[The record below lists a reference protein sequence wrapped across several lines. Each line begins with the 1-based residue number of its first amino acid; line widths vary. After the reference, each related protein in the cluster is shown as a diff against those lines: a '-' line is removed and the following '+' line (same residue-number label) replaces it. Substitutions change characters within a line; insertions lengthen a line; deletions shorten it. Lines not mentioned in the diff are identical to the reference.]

1 MEQYKCTKEG
11 EVATLKAENKTIF
24 KEIES
29 LKRIQ
34 DIIYDLSKNLST
46 LVMEMKDTKEDVK
59 SIRQDLDE
67 IKRKPGNDYD
77 NIKGTVVNLII
88 GAIIGTIMSKLL

>member
-1 MEQYKCTKEG
+1 MEQYKCMKEG

-77 NIKGTVVNLII
+77 NIKRTVVNLII
-88 GAIIGTIMSKLL
+88 GAIIGTIISKLL